1 MSTTIRDR
9 IKNAGNYTKD
19 DLKTE
24 VAKENWRY
32 VHMMN
37 HYLNSHME
45 EYLDNSIKKDTKKN
59 YEVIKKAFQDLKDRM
74 QETENDLTQILVVWE
89 EANDEIVKQDGWT
102 K

>member
-1 MSTTIRDR
+1 
-9 IKNAGNYTKD
+9 
-19 DLKTE
+19 
-24 VAKENWRY
+24 
-32 VHMMN
+32 MMN